1 MILALRTDRPEAS
14 LSLLEGDKA
23 IYEYTWQAHRELSD
37 TIFEKI
43 DSILATQNKKIT
55 DLKGI
60 VIYQGPGSF
69 TGLRIGITVANTLS
83 YSLSIPIAAAVGE
96 SWLAEALKKLST
108 KTYDDTII
116 TPEYG
121 SAPHI
126 TQPRK

>member
-14 LSLLEGDKA
+14 LSLVEKDKV
-23 IYEYTWQAHRELSD
+23 IYEYAWHAHRELSD
-37 TIFEKI
+37 TIFKKI
-43 DSILATQNKKIT
+43 EDVLATQNTKPT

-108 KTYDDTII
+108 KTYDGTII
-116 TPEYG
+116 APEYG